1 MNPIIPNI
9 GYLIIIIGTFVVRY
23 PYQKR
28 NKANKI
34 ERNEKDSIE
43 KFTLALVFLGMM
55 IIPLVFI
62 LTDILNFAN
71 YNLPFPWR
79 AIGLLIIFPTL
90 WLFYRSHK
98 DLGLNWSVS
107 LEIREKH
114 TIIDQGVYKYIRHPM
129 YSSIW
134 LWTIAQI
141 LLLNNYIA
149 GLSGIISFGILYFL
163 RVNREEKMMIET
175 FGRSYQNYISRTKR
189 IIPFL
194 Y

>member
-90 WLFYRSHK
+90 WLFYRSH
-98 DLGLNWSVS
+98 
-107 LEIREKH
+107 
-114 TIIDQGVYKYIRHPM
+114 
-129 YSSIW
+129 
-134 LWTIAQI
+134 
-141 LLLNNYIA
+141 
-149 GLSGIISFGILYFL
+149 
-163 RVNREEKMMIET
+163 
-175 FGRSYQNYISRTKR
+175 
-189 IIPFL
+189 
-194 Y
+194 